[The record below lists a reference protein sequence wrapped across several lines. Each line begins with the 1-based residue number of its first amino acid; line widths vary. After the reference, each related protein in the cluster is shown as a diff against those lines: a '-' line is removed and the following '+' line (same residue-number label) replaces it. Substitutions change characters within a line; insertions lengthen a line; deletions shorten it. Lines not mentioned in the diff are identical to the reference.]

1 MFESI
6 ACFGLHIR
14 HPQVH
19 VPAFPDSYL
28 PGVYTVSLKAGLY
41 TYKGFAGDGEQRPLV
56 PRSRSPPRLKPGV
69 GLTARRGDGSRDT
82 VKEKSTLSGAAAGRR
97 PRWL

>member
-1 MFESI
+1 MFVSI
-6 ACFGLHIR
+6 MCFGLHIR

-41 TYKGFAGDGEQRPLV
+41 TYKSLAGDRFQPSLLRRCGFQR
-56 PRSRSPPRLKPGV
+56 RLKRGV
-69 GLTARRGDGSRDT
+69 RCL
-82 VKEKSTLSGAAAGRR
+82 KK
-97 PRWL
+97 